1 MMVLN
6 GVENFRD
13 LGGYPCSYGETQ
25 YGVIYRSATLAE
37 ATPQDKNKIAD
48 LGIKTILDLRDDES
62 RNKAPSPF
70 LHDPRFEVKELS
82 VNGNG
87 RISKDYEDYL
97 NSYMEMVED
106 PYTARRIF
114 KAILESPK
122 PLVIHCNAGK
132 DRTGVFSALLLLFAG
147 VPLEMVNADYMMSF
161 PLLPK
166 MTQNTRQHH
175 PEIPELLLTPMTGF
189 FPEFYQRFLKRYGDL
204 EQYCEAIGLSDD
216 EYRSLVSLLGKQE
229 KSCGAVVFHNGKVL
243 VEHMIQG
250 HYSIPKGHVES
261 FDADEYAT
269 ARREIKEET
278 GLEVDHFLS
287 GFRYPIFYSPRVGVF
302 KEVVFYIAEVKTG
315 DTVSQKE
322 EVESCHFISPADA
335 MRVLSHDSDRRVMK
349 EAAWYEANHH
359 DEWMAKNKKTKKGL

>member
-1 MMVLN
+1 
-6 GVENFRD
+6 
-13 LGGYPCSYGETQ
+13 
-25 YGVIYRSATLAE
+25 
-37 ATPQDKNKIAD
+37 
-48 LGIKTILDLRDDES
+48 
-62 RNKAPSPF
+62 
-70 LHDPRFEVKELS
+70 
-82 VNGNG
+82 
-87 RISKDYEDYL
+87 
-97 NSYMEMVED
+97 
-106 PYTARRIF
+106 
-114 KAILESPK
+114 
-122 PLVIHCNAGK
+122 
-132 DRTGVFSALLLLFAG
+132 
-147 VPLEMVNADYMMSF
+147 MVNADYMMSF

-243 VEHMIQG
+243 VEHMVQG

-261 FDADEYAT
+261 FDVDEYAT

-302 KEVVFYIAEVKTG
+302 KEVVFYIAEVKTS
-315 DTVSQKE
+315 DTVPQKE

-359 DEWMAKNKKTKKGL
+359 DEWMAKNKETKKGL

>member
-1 MMVLN
+1 MIPLD

-13 LGGYPCSYGETQ
+13 LGGYPCFYGETQ
-25 YGVIYRSATLAE
+25 YGVVYRSATLAM
-37 ATPQDKNKIAD
+37 ATEQDKDKMAS

-62 RNKAPSPF
+62 RAKSPSPF
-70 LHDPRFEVKELS
+70 LHDSRFVVKELS

-97 NSYMEMVED
+97 DSYMEMVED
-106 PYTARRIF
+106 PYMARKIF
-114 KAILESPK
+114 KALLESPK

-147 VPLEMVNADYMMSF
+147 VPLEVVNADYMLSF

-166 MTQNTRQHH
+166 MTQNTRQFHK
-175 PEIPELLLTPMTGF
+175 EVPELLLTPMTEF

-216 EYRSLVSLLGKQE
+216 EYHSLVSLLGKQE
-229 KSCGAVVFHNGKVL
+229 KSCGAVVFHGGKVL
-243 VEHMIQG
+243 IEHMDQG
-250 HYSIPKGHVES
+250 HYSIPKGHVEEC
-261 FDADEYAT
+261 DEDEYAT

-278 GLEVDHFLS
+278 GLDVDHFIP
-287 GFRYPIFYSPRVGVF
+287 GFRHSIFYSPRLGVL
-302 KEVVFYIAEVKTG
+302 KEVVFFIAEAKT
-315 DTVSQKE
+315 DKTIPQKE

-335 MRVLSHDSDRRVMK
+335 MRVLSHDSDRLVVK
-349 EAAWYEANHH
+349 EAAWFESEHH
-359 DEWMAKNKKTKKGL
+359 NDRKG